1 MAPEGRKTIQLPR
14 QLLDELNISRPR
26 LRGQCQRNS
35 PPSRKEQRKA
45 ERTKKKKD
53 GNFRVTKRSA
63 NNTAVQNWPA
73 KLADTVNRDEAR
85 HNRAAPEQKPLESI
99 LKTPKDK
106 NSKSNTQPGR
116 SELSPTSK
124 DKLQISRGM
133 RDKLAADDA
142 EIAALEKALGMKGN
156 SKLPKAFEDDGL
168 DVLLDDKES
177 DEETGSS
184 SKRKRAEYN
193 DFLAGKRRKLRKRD
207 IDDDDE
213 VDSDDVES
221 IPGQEK
227 ALETPFSSNEASV
240 VDDGEDDQTSDT
252 SLEGLTATPQPPSVA
267 KRERENPY
275 IAPKV
280 SDQPGTAMKYVPPS
294 LRKASQDSAEDLN
307 RLKRQTQGLLNR
319 LSEDNLLSI
328 LSDIEKLYSSNP
340 RQHVSQVLLDLLV
353 GLFCDATG
361 LQDTFVI
368 LHAGLITAIHK
379 VVAADFGPQ
388 VLQKLDEEFTKYH
401 SSLQSSD
408 FSSKQ
413 ALNLINLLSTLY
425 TFQVISSTLL
435 YDYIR
440 LLLTSFSES
449 NAELLLKV
457 LRNAGPQIR
466 QDDPSSLK
474 DVITLLSS
482 AVAEKGEQ
490 NLSARTKFMIET
502 MHSLRNNKMKTGHAA
517 SAITSAHTIRMKKIL
532 GSLNQSRTIKAS
544 EPLNIS
550 LQDLRNTDKRG
561 RWWLIGASYRDN
573 SISQISHQ
581 SQLDGQG
588 HVLSPHPAPP
598 PPLNHNR
605 SSRATTPT
613 YSPVPDL
620 HTLALHN
627 RMTTPIR
634 RAIFIALMSAEDCTD
649 AYIRL
654 QKLNL
659 RNRQREEIPKVLVH
673 CAGAE
678 IVSAGSEEEGS
689 YNPYYTLVA
698 RRLCQGDKKAKVGMR
713 FAVWDFWG
721 RISSDIDNEDT
732 EEEER
737 WQRQQQQQH
746 SAMNLRSI
754 VNIAKMY
761 GNLVAEG
768 ILGLEILKTLD
779 LMALRSEKVKVWLEV
794 FFITVISESSKD
806 PSNSTVMAEESGKR
820 AYVKNEEKLLRVFLN
835 DKALRGESNV
845 GRGVRWF
852 LGKVVRKTDIAG
864 GKEERDIVRWG
875 CKVLG
880 DALQGLSTSS
890 SVMVDTGA

>member
-1 MAPEGRKTIQLPR
+1 MAPEGYKTIQLPR

-26 LRGQCQRNS
+26 LRGQYQRNS

-63 NNTAVQNWPA
+63 KNTTVQKRPA
-73 KLADTVNRDEAR
+73 KLADTVNRDEPR
-85 HNRAAPEQKPLESI
+85 HDRAAPEQKPLESI

-106 NSKSNTQPGR
+106 NSKSKTQPGG
-116 SELSPTSK
+116 SELSPIGK
-124 DKLQISRGM
+124 DKLKISRGM

-184 SKRKRAEYN
+184 IKRKRAEYD
-193 DFLAGKRRKLRKRD
+193 DFLAGKRSKLRKRD

-213 VDSDDVES
+213 VDSDNVES
-221 IPGQEK
+221 DPGQEEV
-227 ALETPFSSNEASV
+227 LENPFSSNEASV
-240 VDDGEDDQTSDT
+240 VNDGEDDQTSDT
-252 SLEGLTATPQPPSVA
+252 SLEGFTATPQPPSVA

-307 RLKRQTQGLLNR
+307 RLKRQAQGLLNR

-440 LLLTSFSES
+440 LLLTSFSEP
-449 NAELLLKV
+449 NVELLLKV
-457 LRNAGPQIR
+457 LRNAGPQLR

-474 DVITLLSS
+474 DVMTLLSS

-588 HVLSPHPAPP
+588 HVLSSHPAP

-613 YSPVPDL
+613 YSQIPDL
-620 HTLALHN
+620 HTLALQN

-634 RAIFIALMSAEDCTD
+634 RAIFIALMSAEDYTD

-659 RNRQREEIPKVLVH
+659 RNRQRGEIPKVLVH

-678 IVSAGSEEEGS
+678 IVSAGSEEEGG

-721 RISSDIDNEDT
+721 RISS
-732 EEEER
+732 EEEEGWR
-737 WQRQQQQQH
+737 QQQH
-746 SAMNLRSI
+746 SAVNLRSI

-794 FFITVISESSKD
+794 FFITVIVELSKD
-806 PSNSTVMAEESGKR
+806 PSNSTVMTEESGKR

-852 LGKVVRKTDIAG
+852 LDKVVRKTDIAG

-875 CKVLG
+875 CKMLG
-880 DALQGLSTSS
+880 DALQGLSTLS